1 MGLCDMKNS
10 NNIFNS
16 IINKGLE
23 LFVPKHIK
31 DPRLIIR
38 MIRSRD
44 PSAWFAVSMFVFGI
58 LTIPWDMIFSVFER
72 RLIDNSIE
80 PDLPII
86 IICGVPRSGT
96 TLVSQ
101 AVIKYLPVS
110 YLSNLTALFPRSPI
124 IANTLFRKFLNKKIS
139 FSSYYGKTVHLSGP
153 NDAFFIWNRWLK
165 EDSSGIKCVLRE
177 EKADE
182 MTQFFGAFQREFGK
196 PLILKNNSLNT
207 QAAPI
212 ASALPNSYFIC
223 MTRDPIY
230 VAQSLINARKEIQ
243 GNLND
248 ALWVDDPD
256 KSGIQDGNYVEDVCN
271 QVLYHEKKIAEQQKL
286 IGAERFRIVR
296 YEDFIEDPNVLLKE
310 ICDEILK
317 IEFNP
322 EEPLRPFPNANKI
335 QVSDNEFSKIART
348 IDEMKKIIN

>member
-1 MGLCDMKNS
+1 MKNS
-10 NNIFNS
+10 NNIFS
-16 IINKGLE
+16 TIINKSFE

-38 MIRSRD
+38 MVRSMD
-44 PSAWFAVSMFVFGI
+44 PSAWFTVSMFVFGI
-58 LTIPWDMIFSVFER
+58 LTIPLDVIFSVFER

-96 TLVSQ
+96 TVVSQ
-101 AVIKYLPVS
+101 ALINYLPVD
-110 YLSNLTALFPRSPI
+110 YISNLTALFPRSPI
-124 IANTLFRKFLNKKIS
+124 IANKLFRKFLNKKIS

-165 EDSSGIKCVLRE
+165 EDNSGIKCVLRE

-182 MTQFFGAFQREFGK
+182 MTQFFGVFQHEFGK
-196 PLILKNNSLNT
+196 PLILKNNSLNIH
-207 QAAPI
+207 AVPI
-212 ASALPNSYFIC
+212 AKALPNSYFIC

-230 VAQSLINARKEIQ
+230 VAQSLINARMEIQ

-248 ALWVDDPD
+248 ALWVDNPD
-256 KSGIQDGNYVEDVCN
+256 KSGIQDGNYVEDICN

-286 IGAERFRIVR
+286 IGTERFRIIR
-296 YEDFIEDPNVLLKE
+296 YEDFTENPTELLKE
-310 ICDEILK
+310 ICDGILN

-322 EEPLRPFPNANKI
+322 KEPLRPFPNANKV
-335 QVSDNEFSKIART
+335 QVSDDEFRKIVKT